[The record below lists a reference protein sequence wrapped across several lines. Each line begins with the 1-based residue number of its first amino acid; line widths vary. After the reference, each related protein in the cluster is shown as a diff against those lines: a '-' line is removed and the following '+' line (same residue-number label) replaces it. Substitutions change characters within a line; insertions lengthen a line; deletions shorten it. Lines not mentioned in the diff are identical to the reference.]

1 MPTIDTLLST
11 PASFTKKVEILR
23 ALVRTEAQF
32 ANEFKLPDK
41 SVPFCVSGDYK
52 DIDLKLMEEFKKVFS
67 LGTNQLEKFINALN
81 EAAPGEPG
89 GNDEDKL
96 DVYSIL
102 YYISLLEHGPYERE
116 TRAIT
121 GTDLSESPENI
132 TVDIF
137 KPTPDIMG
145 VNADAMMTNSSTPV
159 FGGVSLDL
167 PGETAGKSPSILLQL
182 LGRAKSNTQGL
193 FNSNTGSAV
202 NSDNTLPFIDK
213 ENPQRRADETNEGR
227 SKVNPAHGNLMVK
240 DIEKI
245 QIHKDAAEGILE
257 EINNYLGDKAFRL
270 YVFKRLV
277 NYFNQ
282 QQNRAASVDDELKRT
297 LNYMEQTFPE
307 EEEEDCKKKGAGPEE
322 ILKIQETEVGTDMFG
337 QTFDS
342 VKRREFEFNPSGGI
356 SPSTRNKF
364 KLYTVKGQLGSGI
377 EVKEDP
383 MEGCDG

>member
-1 MPTIDTLLST
+1 MPTTDTLLST
-11 PASFTKKVEILR
+11 PGSFTKKVEILR

-41 SVPFCVSGDYK
+41 SVPFCVGGDYK

-67 LGTNQLEKFINALN
+67 LGTNQLAKFIDALN

-89 GNDEDKL
+89 EKDEDKL

-102 YYISLLEHGPYERE
+102 YYISLLEHGPYEGA
-116 TRAIT
+116 TRSIT
-121 GTDLSESPENI
+121 GTGLRESPENI

-145 VNADAMMTNSSTPV
+145 VNADASTTNSSTPV

-167 PGETAGKSPSILLQL
+167 PGETAGKSPSILLKL
-182 LGRAKSNTQGL
+182 LGLAKSNTQWI
-193 FNSNTGSAV
+193 FNYNTGSAV

-213 ENPQRRADETNEGR
+213 KNPQRREDEMGEGR

-270 YVFKRLV
+270 YVFKKLV

-282 QQNRAASVDDELKRT
+282 QQNRAASVNSELKRT
-297 LNYMEQTFPE
+297 LNYMEQTFIE

-342 VKRREFEFNPSGGI
+342 VKRREFEFNPSGDI

-364 KLYTVKGQLGSGI
+364 KLYTVKGQLGSGK

>member
-1 MPTIDTLLST
+1 MPTTDTLLST
-11 PASFTKKVEILR
+11 PGSFTKKVEILR

-41 SVPFCVSGDYK
+41 SVPFCVGGDYK

-67 LGTNQLEKFINALN
+67 LGTNQLAKFIDALN
-81 EAAPGEPG
+81 EAAPEEPG
-89 GNDEDKL
+89 EEHDDKL

-102 YYISLLEHGPYERE
+102 YYIHLLEHGPY
-116 TRAIT
+116 TGATGAIT
-121 GTDLSESPENI
+121 GTSYGVENI

-145 VNADAMMTNSSTPV
+145 VNADASTTNSSTPV
-159 FGGVSLDL
+159 FGGVSVDL
-167 PGETAGKSPSILLQL
+167 PGETAGKSPSILLKL
-182 LGRAKSNTQGL
+182 LGLAKSNTQWI
-193 FNSNTGSAV
+193 FNYNTGSAV

-213 ENPQRRADETNEGR
+213 KNPQRREDEMGEGR

-270 YVFKRLV
+270 YVFKKLV

-282 QQNRAASVDDELKRT
+282 QQNRAASVNSELKRT
-297 LNYMEQTFPE
+297 LNYMEQTFSE

-342 VKRREFEFNPSGGI
+342 VKRREFELQTKGNNGK
-356 SPSTRNKF
+356 NKF

>member
-1 MPTIDTLLST
+1 MPTTDTLLST
-11 PASFTKKVEILR
+11 PGSFTKKVEILR

-89 GNDEDKL
+89 EKDEDKL

-102 YYISLLEHGPYERE
+102 YYISLLEHGPYEGA
-116 TRAIT
+116 TRSIT
-121 GTDLSESPENI
+121 GTDLRESPENI

-145 VNADAMMTNSSTPV
+145 VNADASTTNSSTPV

-167 PGETAGKSPSILLQL
+167 PGETAGKSPSILLKL
-182 LGRAKSNTQGL
+182 LGLAKSNTQGV
-193 FNSNTGSAV
+193 FNFNTGSAV

-213 ENPQRRADETNEGR
+213 KNPQRREDEMGEGR

-270 YVFKRLV
+270 YVFKKLV

-282 QQNRAASVDDELKRT
+282 QQNRAASVNSELKRT
-297 LNYMEQTFPE
+297 LNYMEQTFTE

-342 VKRREFEFNPSGGI
+342 IKRREFELQTKGNNEK
-356 SPSTRNKF
+356 NKF